1 MAATALQHQLNLQ
14 KATNNC
20 AKTTVT
26 ETKVPGNTGGT
37 LPVVGPTRRHEYDS
51 ERDGFGRQAHTIFN
65 VGRGHA
71 QFGPK
76 RARKSVHYSTFA
88 RVLGTENFRLLTGVQ
103 TKDNAEIEIT
113 LSRSS
118 PFMS

>member
-51 ERDGFGRQAHTIFN
+51 ERDGVSDQIQLSIF
-65 VGRGHA
+65 
-71 QFGPK
+71 
-76 RARKSVHYSTFA
+76 KS
-88 RVLGTENFRLLTGVQ
+88 Q
-103 TKDNAEIEIT
+103 KIESDSKCSCPHS
-113 LSRSS
+113 LNL
-118 PFMS
+118 PMN

>member
-1 MAATALQHQLNLQ
+1 
-14 KATNNC
+14 
-20 AKTTVT
+20 
-26 ETKVPGNTGGT
+26 
-37 LPVVGPTRRHEYDS
+37 
-51 ERDGFGRQAHTIFN
+51 

-88 RVLGTENFRLLTGVQ
+88 RVLGTENFRLMTGVQ

-113 LSRSS
+113 LSGSN
-118 PFMS
+118 PFMRHINFHNGPWF